1 MPALAITHSPRAP
14 RPIRRG
20 PGIGYN
26 HNFRRRGREFHIQT
40 EDSGAR
46 HPHINTHVFHQG
58 VVIASKRTHY
68 DPAEVRSTDAVV
80 KLMQTSHKAMCSA
93 LAKGELDQR
102 IASRCGG
109 QFLEATVEDQG
120 PAPLSPAVT
129 LGILSRLERTV
140 EGFLGAAI
148 IDQETGTVVHSI
160 EVQHNLREV
169 SESSAEVL
177 RATKRTL
184 EKLHLDEGVED
195 ILLTAGD
202 DLFILRPVCPR
213 LFVYVVTD
221 RRRANLA
228 LSRHQITLAAEAIR
242 EDT

>member
-1 MPALAITHSPRAP
+1 V
-14 RPIRRG
+14 RRG

-40 EDSGAR
+40 EDSGSR
-46 HPHINTHVFHQG
+46 HPHINTHVFHAG

-68 DPAEVRSTDAVV
+68 DPTLTSSNEAIV

-102 IASRCGG
+102 IAMRCGG
-109 QFLEATVEDQG
+109 ALLEVAEDG
-120 PAPLSPAVT
+120 DSDLSPEVT
-129 LGILSRLERTV
+129 LAILSRLERTV

-160 EVQHNLREV
+160 EVRHNLRQA
-169 SESSAEVL
+169 SDSTAEIL
-177 RATKRTL
+177 RATRRNLQAL
-184 EKLHLDEGVED
+184 ELGTEVED
-195 ILLTAGD
+195 ILISTED
-202 DLFILRPVCPR
+202 TLFFLRPVCRR

-221 RRRANLA
+221 RRLANLG
-228 LSRHQITLAAEAIR
+228 LNRHKVALAAKAIR
-242 EDT
+242 EDS